1 MLYKPRKGKMKK
13 KIIDKI
19 DLVIEDI
26 INIQELIDFDTS
38 DSSEYDLDSVVNL
51 LAEIRGRVN
60 NEEEETEKIDLKDL

>member
-1 MLYKPRKGKMKK
+1 MNK

-26 INIQELIDFDTS
+26 NYLQELIDFDTT

-51 LAEIRGRVN
+51 LAEIRGKVSTQ
-60 NEEEETEKIDLKDL
+60 EEEVEKIDLKQL

>member
-1 MLYKPRKGKMKK
+1 MKK

-26 INIQELIDFDTS
+26 INLQELIDFDTS

-51 LAEIRGRVN
+51 LAEIRGKVN
-60 NEEEETEKIDLKDL
+60 NEIEEVEKIDLKDL

>member
-1 MLYKPRKGKMKK
+1 MKK

-26 INIQELIDFDTS
+26 TNLQELIDFDTS

-51 LAEIRGRVN
+51 LAEIRGKVN
-60 NEEEETEKIDLKDL
+60 NETEEVEKIDLKDL

>member
-1 MLYKPRKGKMKK
+1 MKK

-26 INIQELIDFDTS
+26 AYLQELIDFDTT

-51 LAEIRGRVN
+51 LAEIRGRVSN
-60 NEEEETEKIDLKDL
+60 QEEEVERIDLKQL

>member
-1 MLYKPRKGKMKK
+1 MNK

-26 INIQELIDFDTS
+26 LNIQELIDFDTS

-51 LAEIRGRVN
+51 LAEIRGKVAN
-60 NEEEETEKIDLKDL
+60 QQDEVEKIDLKQL

>member
-1 MLYKPRKGKMKK
+1 MKK

-38 DSSEYDLDSVVNL
+38 DSSEHDLDSVVNL
-51 LAEIRGRVN
+51 LAEIRGKVN
-60 NEEEETEKIDLKDL
+60 NEVAEVDKIDLKDL

>member
-1 MLYKPRKGKMKK
+1 MNK

-26 INIQELIDFDTS
+26 NYLQELIDFDTT

-51 LAEIRGRVN
+51 LAELRGKVAN
-60 NEEEETEKIDLKDL
+60 HQDEVEKIDLKQL

>member
-1 MLYKPRKGKMKK
+1 MKK

-51 LAEIRGRVN
+51 LAEIRGKVN
-60 NEEEETEKIDLKDL
+60 NEQEEIEKIDLKDL

>member
-1 MLYKPRKGKMKK
+1 MNK

-26 INIQELIDFDTS
+26 TYLQELIDFDTT

-51 LAEIRGRVN
+51 LAEIRGRVSTQ
-60 NEEEETEKIDLKDL
+60 EEEVEKIDLKQL